1 MRLYEHFSLAQFTQ
15 NSREM
20 TVFVKD
26 DDKKIDK
33 MKGIIC
39 ENIYYELYTLFFIEL
54 NDAKVFLESLI
65 AIDLY
70 ALRKQELQKEILENL
85 KTKQDI

>member
-70 ALRKQELQKEILENL
+70 ALRKQELQKEILENS